1 MPVLRAFIS
10 FQVED
15 QWARNLIVYQAHNT
29 SYNGVQ
35 FIDFSVHEP
44 FDEKWKTNCRAR
56 IAKTKGTIILIGRT
70 TWRSEAVLWE
80 IEETRSQKHPLFGIQ
95 INRGKTHRIP
105 KGLPESKVIR
115 WNEDSIER
123 QLGRWT

>member
-1 MPVLRAFIS
+1 LPVLRAFIS

-29 SYNGVQ
+29 YNIQ

-44 FDEKWKTNCRAR
+44 FDEKWKTNCRSR
-56 IAKTKGTIILIGRT
+56 IAKTKGTIVLVGHT

-80 IEETRSQKHPLFGIQ
+80 IAETISQKHPIFGIQ

-105 KGLPESKVIR
+105 QGLPKSKVIR
-115 WNEDSIER
+115 WNEDAIVR
-123 QLGRWT
+123 QLSRWA

>member
-10 FQVED
+10 FQLED
-15 QWARNLIVYQAHNT
+15 QWARNLIVYQAHNFL
-29 SYNGVQ
+29 NGLQ

-56 IAKTKGTIILIGRT
+56 IAKTKGTIVLIGQT
-70 TWRSEAVLWE
+70 TWHSEAVLWE
-80 IEETRSQKHPLFGIQ
+80 IAETLAKKHPIFGIQ

-105 KGLPESKVIR
+105 KGLPASKVIR
-115 WNEDSIER
+115 WKEDAITQ
-123 QLGRWT
+123 QLSRWA